1 MNETMLG
8 EQSLNFK
15 GTIGD
20 TVSAADFPQDNYL
33 IDDSRYDAEGD
44 WAFCRFSSD
53 EVYAARLGF
62 TRGAYDFAD
71 FGYVPASAE
80 SYLLVHLHLMT
91 REGAVLWTAT
101 GQFRAEQVTSDR
113 DEMDVQL
120 LAGEKEVFRIQGW
133 PHMRWHFRS
142 DDGRGEAD
150 LEFDLSN
157 ATILPDNILPGNVF
171 SMWESIGQVRGRIRY
186 RDTTTPV
193 SGTVFYDHS
202 RFRIQDNAVPPRQW
216 HLYTPMCFEDGSA
229 IISYYTVD
237 HTGTCVEDYSFGLY
251 VDADSN
257 SRWLP
262 KATLSDLKFDHDGL
276 PKAWRLRFADH
287 GFNLAVD
294 ISVKSTS
301 ILEAWGTWGTSK
313 PPRARKDFVLIPL
326 VLDGIGSVNEDDTSR
341 TIQGYGLAEYWR
353 MPEVK

>member
-1 MNETMLG
+1 MKECG
-8 EQSLNFK
+8 KSLNFV
-15 GTIGD
+15 GTIGE
-20 TVSAADFPQDNYL
+20 TVSAADFPRENYL

-44 WAFCRFSSD
+44 WAFCRFGSN

-62 TRGAYDFAD
+62 TRGSYDFAD
-71 FGYVPASAE
+71 FGYVPASSE

-101 GQFRAEQVTSDR
+101 GRFRAEQVTSDCN
-113 DEMDVQL
+113 EMDVQL
-120 LAGEKEVFRIQGW
+120 LAGEKVFRIQGW

-142 DDGRGEAD
+142 DDGRSEAD
-150 LEFDLSN
+150 LEFDLAN

-171 SMWESIGQVRGRIRY
+171 SMWESIGQVRGTVRY
-186 RDTTTPV
+186 GGKTTPV

-202 RFRIQDNAVPPRQW
+202 RFKIQSNAVPPRQW
-216 HLYTPMCFEDGSA
+216 HLYTPMFFKNESV

-251 VDADSN
+251 IDVQGN

-262 KATLSDLKFDHDGL
+262 KATLSDLKLDNDGL
-276 PKAWRLRFADH
+276 PKAWRLRFSNQ
-287 GFNLAVD
+287 GFNLEAD

-301 ILEAWGTWGTSK
+301 ILEAWGAWGTSMIPK
-313 PPRARKDFVLIPL
+313 ARKDFGLIPL
-326 VLDGIGSVNEDDTSR
+326 VLDGIGAVSEDDTSH

-353 MPEVK
+353 MPEAK